1 MARGGAFEA
10 QAPGMRRSCRSSS
23 ATLKHHMS
31 RWPRY
36 GRHGIRGLE
45 HQKDS
50 RRGERLPLW
59 GKTPVVGEDSRRER
73 DKGQQR
79 TCLLDLAWRQGQP
92 RLAGRQKNLTAR
104 DGRATF
110 VSESEERFT
119 ILLHTSI
126 FRRRLDDRRS
136 FVSRICSA
144 THNTSPLV
152 HKTPRDRMAGEV
164 L

>member
-59 GKTPVVGEDSRRER
+59 GKTPAVSGTKDSSAHVFSTSRGGRDNLASRGGRR
-73 DKGQQR
+73 
-79 TCLLDLAWRQGQP
+79 T
-92 RLAGRQKNLTAR
+92 
-104 DGRATF
+104 
-110 VSESEERFT
+110 
-119 ILLHTSI
+119 
-126 FRRRLDDRRS
+126 
-136 FVSRICSA
+136 
-144 THNTSPLV
+144 
-152 HKTPRDRMAGEV
+152 
-164 L
+164 